1 MKALKILPALLLL
14 SLMACKNQD
23 KKSEPMTE
31 DSTEM
36 ESTPVQKTY
45 AEISIAEGGE
55 WVDGPRDHKEYIG
68 GTSFLNVNELK
79 VPNYHTDHSWY
90 IRYEGPGWESNKVGY
105 RLYLDWRNAID
116 IFGKKA
122 DTMALS
128 KVGQDG
134 FDSYHEPEPWGQD
147 ILKVG
152 NGLGVGSL
160 GRLVNNKVVHFKEVD
175 STFASVENSV
185 VNAKVNV
192 QYYGWKTGNDKID
205 LKSTLSIAPDQ
216 RYTKHTIQPSKAIGG
231 ICTGIVDH
239 GVEYFNKESENKKW
253 GYIATYGEQTLVPDD
268 LGMAV
273 FYETETSAK
282 VFKGEFDYLIEFK
295 PTTNPVSF
303 YFLGAW
309 EQEKDGIK
317 TKEAFLSYL
326 DELLN
331 DLNANNNL

>member
-1 MKALKILPALLLL
+1 MKALKILPVVLIL
-14 SLMACKNQD
+14 SLLGCKNQD
-23 KKSEPMTE
+23 KKSEPITE
-31 DSTEM
+31 DATEM
-36 ESTPVQKTY
+36 ESASLQKTY
-45 AEISIAEGGE
+45 AEISIAQGGE
-55 WVDGPRDHKEYIG
+55 WIDGPRDHKEYSG
-68 GTSFLNVNELK
+68 GTSFKNVTELK
-79 VPNYHTDHSWY
+79 VPKDHTDHSWY

-116 IFGKKA
+116 IFGKKV
-122 DTMALS
+122 DTMVLS
-128 KVGQDG
+128 KVGQDD

-160 GRLVNNKVVHFKEVD
+160 GRLVNNEMLHFKDVD

-185 VNAKVNV
+185 GNSTVNV
-192 QYYGWKTGNDKID
+192 QYYGWKTGNEKID

-216 RYTKHTIQPSKAIGG
+216 RYTKHTIQPSKEIGG

-273 FYETETSAK
+273 FYDKETVAK

-309 EQEKDGIK
+309 EQEKEGIK
-317 TKEAFLSYL
+317 TKEEFLTYLDGLL
-326 DELLN
+326 DEL
-331 DLNANNNL
+331 NNNNAL

>member
-1 MKALKILPALLLL
+1 MKALKILLALMVL
-14 SLMACKNQD
+14 SLVACKNQD
-23 KKSEPMTE
+23 KNSETVTH

-55 WVDGPRDHKEYIG
+55 WIDGPRGHKEYGG
-68 GTSFLNVNELK
+68 GTGFTNVNSLK
-79 VPNYHTDHSWY
+79 VPEEHTDHSWY

-105 RLYLDWRNAID
+105 RLYLDWRNATD
-116 IFGKKA
+116 IFGKKV
-122 DTMALS
+122 DTMVLS

-134 FDSYHEPEPWGQD
+134 FDSYHEPEAWGQD

-152 NGLGVGSL
+152 QGLGIGSI
-160 GRLVNNKVVHFKEVD
+160 GRLVDNKMVHFNEVD
-175 STFASVENSV
+175 STFASVENSMEQSAV
-185 VNAKVNV
+185 HVN
-192 QYYGWKTGNDKID
+192 YYGWKTGNDKID
-205 LKSTLSIAPDQ
+205 LSSTYTIAPNQ
-216 RYTKHTIQPSKAIGG
+216 RYTKHTIQPSKAING

-239 GVEYFNKESENKKW
+239 GVEYFNKESDNKKW

-268 LGMAV
+268 LGMAI
-273 FYETETSAK
+273 FYETENAEK
-282 VFKGEFDYLIEFK
+282 VFKGEFDYLIEFR

-317 TKEAFLSYL
+317 TKEQFLAYL
-326 DELLN
+326 DALLD
-331 DLNANNNL
+331 DLNANNTL